1 VYKFLYS
8 YEEHLI
14 LALKNKVKLSEI
26 NRIRI
31 LVCNEIWFWFW
42 ISDPIPVWFLVAR
55 TGTEGWLLVKL
66 RVTPLG
72 SSETCVSVLIPV
84 LAPYINRTENP
95 IPRPIIKRRFQ
106 FWKSD
111 QIPVR
116 FFLRGTGDS
125 YRAMLVSTFYQT
137 DNTVTRTSRKRW
149 NLQTKPRRKGGHKG
163 QETPKWTKQG
173 ALSERRQH

>member
-1 VYKFLYS
+1 MKFD
-8 YEEHLI
+8 
-14 LALKNKVKLSEI
+14 
-26 NRIRI
+26 
-31 LVCNEIWFWFW
+31 FGFW

-84 LAPYINRTENP
+84 LAPYMNRTEKP
-95 IPRPIIKRRFQ
+95 IPGPIIKRQFR

-116 FFLRGTGDS
+116 FFLRGTGDF
-125 YRAMLVSTFYQT
+125 YRQPCNAGSTFYKT

-149 NLQTKPRRKGGHKG
+149 KLQTKPRRKGWHKG
-163 QETPKWTKQG
+163 QETSKWTKQG
-173 ALSERRQH
+173 ALSKRRHH